1 MKTKGISLESQLNA
15 AFDASEDTNEASAL
29 GIKPEKTREDV
40 PTTVQREI
48 VDNNTSKENN
58 IIKPEINVLNNKQ
71 TVLSLENIVKVINI
85 FNVYNTME
93 ERAQK
98 TACNYLKVSPNSSPA
113 EVVQAVLI
121 TTKSEISGLTD
132 LVNLR
137 KDEGVTRAFNLMS
150 LSNDRLEKLNELI
163 PLFIKNYNQDY
174 SLQIDKVSY
183 CRIVEHGISKISEQA
198 LEILRPVILLLSQA
212 N

>member
-29 GIKPEKTREDV
+29 GIKPETREDV

-98 TACNYLKVSPNSSPA
+98 TACNYLKVSPSSSPA

-198 LEILRPVILLLSQA
+198 LEILRPVSLLLSQA